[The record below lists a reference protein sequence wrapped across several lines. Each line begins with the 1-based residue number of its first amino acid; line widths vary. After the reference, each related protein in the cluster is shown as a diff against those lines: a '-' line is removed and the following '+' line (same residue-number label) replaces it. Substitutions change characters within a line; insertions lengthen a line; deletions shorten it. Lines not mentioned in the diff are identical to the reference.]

1 MGQIDGF
8 CERCH
13 APRLL
18 ACANGH
24 AVRDTGGRRPRFC
37 RECAAVFPWVRD
49 RDKRTAQENKAAI
62 HRVNVELWQGNLAIL
77 DELTAPGFYDRIA
90 GASSGI
96 EQTKRDVAA
105 VLAAFPDLQL
115 ASQDLIAE
123 GDKVA
128 AHYVLR
134 GTHQNQ
140 LFGIP
145 PSGRQVAFS
154 TVIIFRMSGGK
165 IVEQWGLDDLRQQLA
180 PG

>member
-1 MGQIDGF
+1 M
-8 CERCH
+8 
-13 APRLL
+13 
-18 ACANGH
+18 
-24 AVRDTGGRRPRFC
+24 
-37 RECAAVFPWVRD
+37 
-49 RDKRTAQENKAAI
+49 
-62 HRVNVELWQGNLAIL
+62 
-77 DELTAPGFYDRIA
+77 
-90 GASSGI
+90 
-96 EQTKRDVAA
+96 A

-145 PSGRQVAFS
+145 PSGRQVVFS

-165 IVEQWGLDDLRQQLA
+165 IIEQWGLDDLRQQLA
-180 PG
+180 AG